1 MKYLI
6 ISFFII
12 IIIGSLPLAASAT
25 IFTGIWDGASCAAD
39 GNGPTEPCSFCDAL
53 VVIRNIVTLLFEI
66 AIPLATAMI
75 VYGAIRLMLAAGSE
89 ENVKKSKAT
98 ITNAVTG
105 LVIALAAWVIVNTV
119 LHILTGQADFPW
131 NQINCS

>member
-1 MKYLI
+1 MKYFLI
-6 ISFFII
+6 TFLLFIVF
-12 IIIGSLPLAASAT
+12 SLPLATSAA
-25 IFTGIWDGASCAAD
+25 IFTGIWDGASCAAG

-75 VYGAIRLMLAAGSE
+75 VYGAIRLMLAGGSE

-105 LVIALAAWVIVNTV
+105 LVIALAAWVIVNSI
-119 LHILTGQADFPW
+119 LHILTGRADFPW